1 MLQKFCHKS
10 PEKEK
15 PGGAGCAS
23 ALGLTSNLLRKRNNN
38 NVNIRDFFLL
48 WCGDFFYV
56 MGLFRD
62 NHTLLYTHGPPTLM
76 MGEKSQVCK
85 FFHSRLLFQEE
96 GSTPKYSCVSSHVDP
111 AIRHGTWALKH
122 VIHS

>member
-62 NHTLLYTHGPPTLM
+62 NHTLLNTHGPPTLM
-76 MGEKSQVCK
+76 MGEKVTSMQIFSLSPLIPRRRK
-85 FFHSRLLFQEE
+85 HTEKIL
-96 GSTPKYSCVSSHVDP
+96 VSHLMWTLPLDMG
-111 AIRHGTWALKH
+111 HGL
-122 VIHS
+122 

>member
-48 WCGDFFYV
+48 WCGDFFHV

-62 NHTLLYTHGPPTLM
+62 NHHTLLYTHGPPTLM
-76 MGEKSQVCK
+76 MGEKVTSMQI
-85 FFHSRLLFQEE
+85 FYTLAS
-96 GSTPKYSCVSSHVDP
+96 YSKKKEVHQNILVSHLMWTLPLDMG
-111 AIRHGTWALKH
+111 HGL
-122 VIHS
+122 

>member
-62 NHTLLYTHGPPTLM
+62 NHHTLLLYTWSADADDGGKSHKYANFFTLASYSKKKEAHQNILVSHLMWTLPLDMGHGL
-76 MGEKSQVCK
+76 
-85 FFHSRLLFQEE
+85 
-96 GSTPKYSCVSSHVDP
+96 
-111 AIRHGTWALKH
+111 
-122 VIHS
+122 

>member
-48 WCGDFFYV
+48 WCGDFFHV
-56 MGLFRD
+56 MGLFVTTTITTI
-62 NHTLLYTHGPPTLM
+62 HTWSADADDGGKSHKYANFFTLASYSKKKEAHQNILVSHLMWTLPLDMGHGL
-76 MGEKSQVCK
+76 
-85 FFHSRLLFQEE
+85 
-96 GSTPKYSCVSSHVDP
+96 
-111 AIRHGTWALKH
+111 
-122 VIHS
+122 